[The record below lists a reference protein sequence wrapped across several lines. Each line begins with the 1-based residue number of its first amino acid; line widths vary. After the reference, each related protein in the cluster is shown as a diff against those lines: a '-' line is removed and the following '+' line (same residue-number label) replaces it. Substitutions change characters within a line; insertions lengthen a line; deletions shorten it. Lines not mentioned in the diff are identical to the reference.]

1 MDLLL
6 ISDNKALNRELEPL
20 LREAAG
26 SSPRVLSGKELLEG
40 GDVPG
45 ADVVLVE
52 KRTWQNG
59 FSMFRYFGLT
69 SALDRMALVG
79 VSRVRRAGALK
90 GRVGRKD
97 FSLSLPA
104 TADAVRRVLD
114 DARMATEQLRGE

>member
-40 GDVPG
+40 GEVPG
-45 ADVVLVE
+45 ADVALVE

-69 SALDRMALVG
+69 AALDRMALVG
-79 VSRVRRAGALK
+79 VSRARRAGALK